1 MAPST
6 ETPTISYDPSFT
18 ALTSKFHSGPYTI
31 YYATLG
37 PPSAA
42 PLIFC
47 HGTPF
52 SSRLWGPLALSFSA
66 PNRVYLWDMPGYG
79 VSTCSSD
86 SPDVSLATQ
95 GRLFAELL
103 KHWNLPRLPHVIA
116 HDFGGCVSLR
126 ASLLHGARYASYAL
140 IDPVALSPLG
150 SPFFRLARENFH
162 VFSALKTN
170 LHTALVTA
178 YIDEAAY
185 KPLSA
190 EATNIL
196 VEPWLGQTGQDAF
209 YRQIAQFDVK
219 YVEEIEG
226 RYGELVEAGMPVRVF
241 WGKEDGWI
249 PVEKGRE
256 LVERIRGGTQLVV
269 IPDAGHLVQLDQP
282 ELLTGSLV
290 RWIAEVE
297 GNSTGRGGEVCS

>member
-6 ETPTISYDPSFT
+6 EPPPVSYSPSSTILISQ
-18 ALTSKFHSGPYTI
+18 FHSGPYTI
-31 YYATLG
+31 HWTTLG
-37 PPSAA
+37 PPSAP

-52 SSRLWGPLALSFSA
+52 SSRLWAPLALSFSA
-66 PNRVYLWDMPGYG
+66 TYKVYLWDMPGYG

-103 KHWNLPRLPHVIA
+103 KHWDLPTLPYVIA

-126 ASLLHGARYASYAL
+126 AYLLHGARYASYAL
-140 IDPVALSPLG
+140 INPIALSPLG
-150 SPFFRLARENFH
+150 SPFSRLARENMH

-170 LHTALVTA
+170 LHKALVTA

-190 EATNIL
+190 EATSML

-209 YRQIAQFDVK
+209 YRQIAQFDIK
-219 YVEEIEG
+219 SVEEIEG
-226 RYGELVEAGMPVRVF
+226 RYVSS
-241 WGKEDGWI
+241 WK
-249 PVEKGRE
+249 
-256 LVERIRGGTQLVV
+256 RGCQ
-269 IPDAGHLVQLDQP
+269 
-282 ELLTGSLV
+282 
-290 RWIAEVE
+290 
-297 GNSTGRGGEVCS
+297 